1 MSATFADLSLAAYCP
16 RKLYYARRED
26 RTPPPVADDAR
37 ALAARYPDLLLASDT
52 ALGTYDL
59 AVSPATFRASLRRAR
74 DRIDRWSALVD
85 PAETD
90 VLVEGRRARGRID
103 KVLADPPAPALV
115 SPGEPPET
123 GVWEPQSV
131 RAVAAAKALA
141 WREQR
146 PVETA
151 FVEYPRYGTIRRLH
165 LTGERRGAYRR
176 ALDALREMD
185 GPPPRLHDDAKCGS
199 CEYADQCGVR
209 TRSLRSLLSPT
220 G

>member
-1 MSATFADLSLAAYCP
+1 MPVTFADLSLAAYCP

-26 RTPPPVADDAR
+26 RTPPPAADRAR
-37 ALAARYPDLLLASDT
+37 ALATQYPDLLLASDV
-52 ALGTYDL
+52 ALETHDL
-59 AVSPATFRASLRRAR
+59 AVDPAAFRRSLRRAR
-74 DRIDRWSALVD
+74 DRLDRWDGLVD

-90 VLVEGRRARGRID
+90 VVVEGRHARGRID
-103 KVLADPPAPALV
+103 KVLADPPAPVRV
-115 SPGEPPET
+115 SPGEPPDN

-131 RAVAAAKALA
+131 GAVAAAKALA
-141 WREQR
+141 WRERR

-151 FVEYPRYGTIRRLH
+151 YVEYPRYGVVRRIH
-165 LTGERRGAYRR
+165 LTGERKGAYRR
-176 ALDALREMD
+176 ALDALREMA

-199 CEYADQCGVR
+199 CEYAERCGVR